1 MREGKAFVG
10 FEEGPINFAPTFK
23 YDVLRTLKRSKT
35 NGSRN
40 NWKYH
45 AEKHDPLHEIEEPDR
60 DEDDDEGDED
70 CEGEGA
76 SMVSSVW
83 TSVHSRPPTDGE
95 DDEFFSSPS
104 AQAVSTPILA
114 HKISIVAAAQKA
126 KTKWMALLGPT
137 SAPNTPASKWRK
149 LRNSST
155 TPSTLNIREPTSTKS
170 STDTPLAYAGTQSLL
185 PGYTNSGLLHPLG
198 PIRST
203 SIKSVQQSG
212 DEDTED
218 EDKGVYDSS
227 NKKRVPSWCVCM
239 ESLKLDID
247 ALNRCDRILWKSTVH
262 PDPNQEPDIYR
273 PRTRVGQFFVNVLRP
288 LTYRGQRESTSSVSS
303 GEILSL
309 PPKTTLVRIPSPTH
323 NKPIDILDEATAFS
337 RCVKRSRSN
346 DVLRVT
352 ESPSPISPSSLAG
365 SKSLSSRHNLRRS
378 ISAGQSPRSQSQISS
393 LPSSRTSSYPSSP
406 ARGNGLAY
414 LPSPIARKNAAHNI
428 PSRWRFLPF
437 RNRDAPE
444 TLIEHDE
451 PSLSD
456 VAFSSKKG
464 DVVCL
469 SYNTLD
475 DRQMRRL
482 EGRSDHRPVIGSYAV
497 YL

>member
-10 FEEGPINFAPTFK
+10 FKEGPINFAPTFK

-35 NGSRN
+35 KGSRN

-45 AEKHDPLHEIEEPDR
+45 AEKHDPLYEIEEPDR
-60 DEDDDEGDED
+60 DEDDDKGDED

-83 TSVHSRPPTDGE
+83 TSVHSKPPTDGD

-104 AQAVSTPILA
+104 AEAVSTPNLA
-114 HKISIVAAAQKA
+114 HKISIVAAAHKA
-126 KTKWMALLGPT
+126 KIKWMALLGST

-155 TPSTLNIREPTSTKS
+155 APSAFNIREPTPTKLSTN
-170 STDTPLAYAGTQSLL
+170 TPQAHADAQWLP
-185 PGYTNSGLLHPLG
+185 PGYANSGLLHPLG
-198 PIRST
+198 PIQST

-227 NKKRVPSWCVCM
+227 NKKRVPSWCVCI
-239 ESLKLDID
+239 ETLKLDINV
-247 ALNRCDRILWKSTVH
+247 LNRCDRILWKSTVH
-262 PDPNQEPDIYR
+262 PDPSPEELVEIYKS
-273 PRTRVGQFFVNVLRP
+273 RTRVGQFFVNALRP

-303 GEILSL
+303 GELSPL
-309 PPKTTLVRIPSPTH
+309 YPKTTLVRIPSPTH
-323 NKPIDILDEATAFS
+323 NRSIDILDDATAFS
-337 RCVKRSRSN
+337 RLVKRSRSN

-352 ESPSPISPSSLAG
+352 KSPPPILPSSLTG
-365 SKSLSSRHNLRRS
+365 SKSSSSRHNLHRS
-378 ISAGQSPRSQSQISS
+378 ISVSQSPQSQSQISS
-393 LPSSRTSSYPSSP
+393 VSSSRTPSYPSSP
-406 ARGNGLAY
+406 ARGNGLAD
-414 LPSPIARKNAAHNI
+414 LPSPVPPKDLAHNI

-437 RNRDAPE
+437 LNRDAPE
-444 TLIEHDE
+444 TPVEH
-451 PSLSD
+451 
-456 VAFSSKKG
+456 VAFSPKTG